1 MQHNLLLLNTHEFGI
16 NPAFGNNRQ
25 QGKARALTHKIATTH
40 PRVGTLGLSV
50 RHNKPGRG
58 REFTTCPGR
67 SARASLHA
75 DAG

>member
-50 RHNKPGRG
+50 RHINTWRG
-58 REFTTCPGR
+58 REFTTLPGR
-67 SARASLHA
+67 SDRASLHA